1 MELRPQKKRPLQ
13 VSKCVHHILCT
24 CMVNSPTDNSTLH
37 LANVGLQTSGRLCSR
52 FNTLCFP
59 AQHSYGALFH
69 FTLLLK

>member
-13 VSKCVHHILCT
+13 VSKCVHHILFT
-24 CMVNSPTDNSTLH
+24 CVVNSPTDNSTLY

-59 AQHSYGALFH
+59 AQHSYGTLFR
-69 FTLLLK
+69 FTLLLT